1 MPVNSRRLR
10 TIRAGYT
17 LIELLIVVALL
28 GIAGAILVPQ
38 LANLSS
44 LEAQA
49 AVRGIIADLSFA
61 QSDALA
67 NQEFRRVHFYADGSG
82 YCLIRVADGDFN
94 RTFDYSV
101 GAPLADT
108 PDYVIDPLGGA
119 GTLERYVVNYVTD
132 DRYKQVVVEA
142 AKIDGATML
151 PNGVDITYDSMGGT
165 VSSPNIP
172 GLGGKI
178 IIGSTNARYEI
189 TIAPFTGKM
198 SVTKLP

>member
-1 MPVNSRRLR
+1 MAVNSRRHR
-10 TIRAGYT
+10 TKRAGYT
-17 LIELLIVVALL
+17 LIELLLVVALL

-49 AVRGIIADLSFA
+49 AVRGVIADLSFA

-82 YCLIRVADGDFN
+82 YCLTRIVFANFN
-94 RTFDYSV
+94 QNFDYSD

-108 PDYVIDPLGGA
+108 PEYIIDPLGGA
-119 GTLERYVVNYVTD
+119 GNLERYVVNFATD
-132 DRYKQVVVEA
+132 DRFKQVVVEA
-142 AKIDGATML
+142 AKIDGTDLL
-151 PNGVDITYDSMGGT
+151 PDGVDITYDSLGGT
-165 VSSPNIP
+165 VSSPNTP

-178 IIGSTNARYEI
+178 IIGSTIERYEI

-198 SVTKLP
+198 SVRKLP